1 MEDRWLARRA
11 DEAYEEHLKDPGQA
25 VPHEQL
31 WAEIEADPFIVSVM
45 EAFPGAK
52 IGEIKTIAQPMEL
65 PAIPDEAVEE
75 D

>member
-1 MEDRWLARRA
+1 MIEIDRRKRA
-11 DEAYEEHLKDPGQA
+11 EER
-25 VPHEQL
+25 
-31 WAEIEADPFIVSVM
+31 AEIEADPFVMSVM

-52 IGEIKTIAQPMEL
+52 IGEIKTLAPAVEL